1 MPRQTI
7 AKPEPPAPRRQGGRP
22 KAFQEE
28 TVKVAL
34 FLPPDLAGSLKAFAA
49 RHRQT
54 PSLVVADWIQIA
66 EVREAIARERQTFE
80 KGDVVSHVDAIQRL
94 SKW

>member
-1 MPRQTI
+1 MPHHPN
-7 AKPEPPAPRRQGGRP
+7 ANPESPRRQGGRP
-22 KAFQEE
+22 KAFQGE

-34 FLPPDLAGSLKAFAA
+34 FLPPDLAGDLKAFAA

-54 PSLVVADWIQIA
+54 PSLVVADWIKHA
-66 EVREAIARERQTFE
+66 EVQEAISRGREDFE
-80 KGDVVSHVDAIQRL
+80 LGDVVSHDEATQRL

>member
-1 MPRQTI
+1 MPRQSI
-7 AKPEPPAPRRQGGRP
+7 AKSESTQRQGGRP
-22 KAFQEE
+22 KAFQGE

-34 FLPPDLAGSLKAFAA
+34 FLPPDLAGELKALAA

-54 PSLVVADWIQIA
+54 PSLMIADWIKRA
-66 EVREAIARERQTFE
+66 EVREAISRGRQAFE
-80 KGDVVSHVDAIQRL
+80 DGDVVSHDDALQRL

>member
-1 MPRQTI
+1 MS
-7 AKPEPPAPRRQGGRP
+7 KPTANEAEPVPRRGGRRRSF
-22 KAFQEE
+22 AGE

-34 FLPPDLAGSLKAFAA
+34 FLPPDLASELRAFAA

-54 PSLVVADWIQIA
+54 PSLLVAEWLRIA
-66 EVREAIARERQTFE
+66 EIR
-80 KGDVVSHVDAIQRL
+80 DAISRGREDFERGEVVDHEEAVRRL

>member
-1 MPRQTI
+1 
-7 AKPEPPAPRRQGGRP
+7 
-22 KAFQEE
+22 
-28 TVKVAL
+28 VAL

-66 EVREAIARERQTFE
+66 EVREALAKGRQAFD
-80 KGDVVSHVDAIQRL
+80 KGDVVSQEEAVQRL

>member
-1 MPRQTI
+1 MPRQSNV
-7 AKPEPPAPRRQGGRP
+7 KPELPRRQGGRQ
-22 KAFQEE
+22 KAFQGE

-34 FLPPDLAGSLKAFAA
+34 FLPPDLAGDLKAFAA

-54 PSLVVADWIQIA
+54 PSLVVADWIQNA
-66 EVREAIARERQTFE
+66 EVREAIARGREAFDA
-80 KGDVVSHVDAIQRL
+80 GDVVSHEEAIQRL

>member
-1 MPRQTI
+1 MPRQSN
-7 AKPEPPAPRRQGGRP
+7 AKPELPRRKGGRQ
-22 KAFQEE
+22 KAFQGE

-34 FLPPDLAGSLKAFAA
+34 FLPPDLAGDLKAFAA

-54 PSLVVADWIQIA
+54 PSLVVADWIQNA
-66 EVREAIARERQTFE
+66 EVREAIARGREAFE
-80 KGDVVSHVDAIQRL
+80 AGDVVSHDEAIQRL